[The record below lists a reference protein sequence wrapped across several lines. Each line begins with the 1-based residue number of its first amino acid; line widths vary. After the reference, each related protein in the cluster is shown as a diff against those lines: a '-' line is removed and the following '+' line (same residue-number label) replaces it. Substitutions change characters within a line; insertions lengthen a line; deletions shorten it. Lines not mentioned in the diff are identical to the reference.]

1 MRAMILAAGRGERM
15 RPLTDRIPKPLL
27 QVGGKP
33 LIVWQIER
41 LVRAGITE
49 LVINHAHLG
58 RLIEAELGNGNQF
71 GADIRYSPEAQAL
84 ETAGGVAQALPLLG
98 PDPFLVV
105 SADIYVECDY
115 RLLISQAAE
124 VDGNTLAY
132 LWMVDNP
139 GWHARGDFA
148 LVGNTLHLDGAAR
161 LTYSNLGLF
170 HPNFFAAVEPGT
182 KFPMLPLFRKAITEG
197 RIKAARF
204 DGLWDNIGTP
214 SQLESLDRE
223 LRNRQQ
229 SSEG

>member
-1 MRAMILAAGRGERM
+1 MKAMILAAGRGERM
-15 RPLTDRIPKPLL
+15 RPLTDQTPKPLL

-49 LVINHAHLG
+49 LIINHAHLG
-58 RLIEAELGNGNQF
+58 TQIEAALGDGSQF
-71 GADIRYSPEAQAL
+71 GASICYSPENQAL
-84 ETAGGVAQALPLLG
+84 ETAGGVANALPLLG

-115 RLLISQAAE
+115 SLLADRLTDLE
-124 VDGNTLAY
+124 DGALAY

-139 GWHARGDFA
+139 AWHARGDFA
-148 LVGNTLHLDGAAR
+148 LVDDRLQLEGETR

-170 HPNFFAAVEPGT
+170 RPEFFAGIAPGT
-182 KFPMLPLFRKAITEG
+182 KFPMLPLFQQAITAG

-204 DGLWDNIGTP
+204 NGLWDNIGTP
-214 SQLESLDRE
+214 SQLHALDSALHDQPTTR
-223 LRNRQQ
+223 
-229 SSEG
+229 